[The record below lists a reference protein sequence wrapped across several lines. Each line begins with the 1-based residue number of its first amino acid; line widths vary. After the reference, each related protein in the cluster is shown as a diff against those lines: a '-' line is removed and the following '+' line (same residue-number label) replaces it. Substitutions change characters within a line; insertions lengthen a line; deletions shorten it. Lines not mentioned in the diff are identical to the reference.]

1 MNLRTTLFR
10 HQVPA
15 VEKLLPTRVGGLF
28 MDMGTGKTR
37 TAIEL
42 AARRRSRIDR
52 VLWFCPVT
60 LKDTIRHEI
69 LKHTDA
75 RPADV
80 CVFDDRTNMRN
91 VPPADWYVVGIESL
105 SSSDRV
111 VLTSN
116 ELITD
121 RSYVVVDESSYIKGP
136 HARRTERL
144 TAMAECARYRLLLT
158 GTPLSQ
164 GVVDLY
170 AQMRFLSPQI
180 LGFKSFYSFAA
191 NHLEYSSK
199 FPGMIT
205 RALRVDQLAA
215 KIAPYV
221 YQVTKEE
228 CLDLPAKLCDVRYYG
243 LTDEQRAAYEFA
255 KEQLLLRL
263 ADDDIDQY
271 AIFRLFG
278 ALQQIISGFW
288 HHRAGYVA
296 RGSQRGEWVL
306 ERYDHL
312 RLVMLD
318 GVVAGIPADAKV
330 IIWCKYLLSLE
341 DIAAHLVASH
351 GPGCVA
357 CYHGDLTERQREAE
371 LRRWRHADGARFLLA
386 TQATGGHGLT
396 LNEAHYVVFYE
407 NGFKYSERAQAE
419 DRCHRLGQAHPVT
432 YVDLVAARTIDER
445 IQQALSDKAD
455 VLESFR
461 RQVHQVRGQRGELQ
475 KLAAEL

>member
-1 MNLRTTLFR
+1 MNLRTSLFK

-15 VEKLLPTRVGGLF
+15 VEKLMPTRVGGLF

-42 AARRRSRIDR
+42 VARRRQRIDR

-69 LKHTDA
+69 LKHTDSA
-75 RPADV
+75 ASDV
-80 CVFDDRTNMRN
+80 CVFDDRTNLRN

-111 VLTSN
+111 TLTSN

-121 RSYVVVDESSYIKGP
+121 RTYVVVDESSYIKGP
-136 HARRTERL
+136 HARRTERV
-144 TAMAECARYRLLLT
+144 TAMSERARYRALLT

-191 NHLEYSSK
+191 NHLEYSDK
-199 FPGMIT
+199 YPGLIT
-205 RALRVDQLAA
+205 RALKVDQLAA

-221 YQVTKEE
+221 YQVTKAE
-228 CLDLPAKLCDVRYYG
+228 CLDLPAKLFEARYYG
-243 LTDEQRAAYEFA
+243 LTAEQRAAYEEA
-255 KEQLLLRL
+255 KEELLLRL
-263 ADDDIDQY
+263 ADDEIDSY

-288 HHRAGYVA
+288 HRRLGDK
-296 RGSQRGEWVL
+296 SDQWEL

-312 RLVMLD
+312 RPAMLD
-318 GVVAGIPADAKV
+318 SLIAGIPADAKV
-330 IIWCKYLLSLE
+330 IIWCKYLLSL
-341 DIAAHLVASH
+341 DDLAARLKDAH
-351 GPGCVA
+351 GPQSVA
-357 CYHGDLTERQREAE
+357 VYHGDLTERQRAAE
-371 LRRWRHADGARFLLA
+371 LARWRQPEGARFLLA

-419 DRCHRLGQAHPVT
+419 DRCHRIGQTQPVT
-432 YVDLVAARTIDER
+432 YIDLVANGTIDER
-445 IQQALSDKAD
+445 IRRALAGKAD

-461 RQVHQVRGQRGELQ
+461 RQVHEVRGSRSGLQ
-475 KLAAEL
+475 KLASDL